1 MNISSNSQSAVGAGG
16 VVPALVI
23 AHSRL
28 RVARVRVSVALA
40 PLAVGEVP
48 EAGLATL
55 VALTLAVGVGPALA
69 LAWVA

>member
-16 VVPALVI
+16 VVPALV

-55 VALTLAVGVGPALA
+55 VALTVAVRVGP
-69 LAWVA
+69 